1 MGDLLLG
8 ARLVIAGGRDG
19 WTRAVLAAVA
29 MGIGVAA
36 LLIAAAVP
44 GALDARQDRLDARR
58 MASVGDIPAA
68 DNTLLAA
75 ELFDAAFRDQAVYA
89 VLLRPEG
96 PRAPLPPGVARL
108 PQPGEVVVSPAL
120 RDLLASKDGDL
131 FAPRLDGARV
141 IGTIDPAGLAGPRE
155 LAYYLGTDQLQPGH
169 DQRVT
174 AFGDVSTAE
183 FSPVLA
189 LLMVVISVV
198 LLLPIAVLI
207 GTAVRFGG
215 ERRDRRLA
223 ALRLVGAD
231 QRMTRRVAAG
241 EALATAL
248 LSLVAGAGF
257 FLLGRQAVPLF
268 TLWDISLNA
277 GDLRP
282 SPLLA
287 LAVAL
292 AVPALAVTVTM
303 VAMRGVVVEPLGV
316 TRRAGTTRRRLWWR
330 LILPLVGLAVLYPL
344 FGDIRS
350 STVDNRYQI
359 AAGAILLLFG
369 AVALLP
375 WVIDL
380 VVRRIRGGAVP
391 WQLAIR
397 RLQQDS
403 ATSARMVNGVAV
415 AVAGTIG
422 LQMLFAGVEGDFR
435 TDTGADTSRADV
447 IAQSGNGDGR
457 ELPER
462 LRAVPGVTEV
472 KSILGTTG
480 TKVDQKVDQPAPF
493 TFVFVADC
501 AGLAEA
507 LVLERCADGD
517 VFVVKPGSNTHG
529 ESYVTAPGD
538 RILLGTDKQWT
549 WTVPANIREVP
560 GRRDPGGFNRSM
572 GLFITPGAVDTS
584 RFGPLDSWVSLRTDP
599 GDPDALERIRNA
611 AAAVDQRTFV
621 YRLSRVDEAN
631 RFVNVRR
638 GLYIGAVVTLLLVG
652 ASLLVGLLEHLRE
665 RRRLLAILV
674 AMGTRRGTLLWSV
687 VWQTVVPVVLG
698 LALAVGFGLALGAV
712 LLRLVTVPISVSW
725 PVVGLSVAL
734 AAAVMALVTLLSL
747 PPLWRLTRPDGLRT
761 E

>member
-1 MGDLLLG
+1 M
-8 ARLVIAGGRDG
+8 AIAGGRDG
-19 WTRAVLAAVA
+19 WTRALLAAVA

-36 LLIAAAVP
+36 LLIATAVP
-44 GALDARQDRLDARR
+44 GALDSRQDRIDARR
-58 MASVGDIPAA
+58 PASSGDIRAPGDAPAA
-68 DNTLLAA
+68 ANTLLMT

-89 VLLRPEG
+89 ALVRAVG
-96 PRAPLPPGVARL
+96 PDAPLPPGVTRL
-108 PQPGEVVVSPAL
+108 PQPGEVIVSPAL

-131 FAPRLDGARV
+131 FAPRLEGAR
-141 IGTIDPAGLAGPRE
+141 IAGTIGPAGLAGPGE
-155 LAYYLGTDQLQPGH
+155 LAYYLGTDKLTLDN
-169 DQRVT
+169 DQAVT
-174 AFGDVSTAE
+174 AFGDTNTAE
-183 FSPVLA
+183 FSPILA
-189 LLMVVISVV
+189 LLIVVISVV

-231 QRMTRRVAAG
+231 ERMTRRVAAG

-248 LSLVAGAGF
+248 LSLAAGAVF
-257 FLLGRQAVPLF
+257 FLLGRQVVPLF
-268 TLWDISLNA
+268 TLWDVSLNA
-277 GDLRP
+277 GDLSP

-292 AVPALAVTVTM
+292 AVPALAVAVTM

-330 LILPLVGLAVLYPL
+330 LILPLAGLAALYPL

-391 WQLAIR
+391 WQLAVR

-435 TDTGADTSRADV
+435 TDTGADTSRADI
-447 IAQSGNGDGR
+447 IAQSTNGDGR
-457 ELPER
+457 ELPRR
-462 LRAVPGVTEV
+462 LRAVPGVTSV
-472 KSILGTTG
+472 ASILQTTAI
-480 TKVDQKVDQPAPF
+480 KADKPELF
-493 TFVFVADC
+493 TLVFVADC

-517 VFVVKPGSNTHG
+517 VFVAKPSGNVLG
-529 ESYVTAPGD
+529 PYYAAAPGD
-538 RILLGTDKQWT
+538 QILLGADKQLA
-549 WTVPANIREVP
+549 WTVPAHLREVP
-560 GRRDPGGFNRSM
+560 GRSDPGGFNRGT

-584 RFGPLDSWVSLRTDP
+584 RFGPLEGWVSLRTDP
-599 GDPDALERIRNA
+599 ADPDAIERVRNA

-638 GLYIGAVVTLLLVG
+638 GLYIGALVTLLLVG

-698 LALAVGFGLALGAV
+698 LALAVGFGLTLGAV
-712 LLRLVTVPISVSW
+712 LLRLVTVPIAVNW
-725 PVVGLSVAL
+725 AVVGLSVAL
-734 AAAVMALVTLLSL
+734 AAAVMTVVTLLSL
-747 PPLWRLTRPDGLRT
+747 PPLWRLTRPDGLRA

>member
-8 ARLVIAGGRDG
+8 TRMAIAGGRDG
-19 WTRAVLAAVA
+19 WTRALLAAVA

-58 MASVGDIPAA
+58 TASIANVPAA

-75 ELFDAAFRDQAVYA
+75 ALFDAAFRDQAVYA
-89 VLLRPEG
+89 MLLRPEG
-96 PRAPLPPGVARL
+96 PRAPLPPGVTRL

-120 RDLLASKDGDL
+120 RDLLASKDGHL
-131 FAPRLDGARV
+131 FAPRLGGARV
-141 IGTIDPAGLAGPRE
+141 IGTIGPAGLAGPRE
-155 LAYYLGTDQLQPGH
+155 LAYYLGTDQLQPDH
-169 DQRVT
+169 DQRIT

-189 LLMVVISVV
+189 LLIVVISVV

-207 GTAVRFGG
+207 GAAVRFGG

-248 LSLVAGAGF
+248 LSLVAGAAF
-257 FLLGRQAVPLF
+257 FLLGRHVVPLF

-292 AVPALAVTVTM
+292 AVPALAVVVTM
-303 VAMRGVVVEPLGV
+303 VAMRGVVIEPLGV
-316 TRRAGTTRRRLWWR
+316 TRRAGATRRRLWWR
-330 LILPLVGLAVLYPL
+330 LILPLLGLAVLYPL
-344 FGDIRS
+344 FGDVRS

-435 TDTGADTSRADV
+435 TETGADTSRADIIV
-447 IAQSGNGDGR
+447 RSGSVDGR
-457 ELPER
+457 ELPQR
-462 LRAVPGVTEV
+462 LRAVPGIAAVN
-472 KSILGTTG
+472 SILGTTG
-480 TKVDQKVDQPAPF
+480 ALADQPDRF
-493 TFVFVADC
+493 TFLFVADC

-517 VFVVKPGSNTHG
+517 VFVAKPGAGAHG
-529 ESYVTAPGD
+529 EFYVAAPGD
-538 RILLGTDKQWT
+538 RLLLGTDKQLA
-549 WTVPANIREVP
+549 WTVPASAREVSS
-560 GRRDPGGFNRSM
+560 RRDPGGFDRGM
-572 GLFITPGAVDTS
+572 GLFVTPGAVDMS
-584 RFGPLDSWVSLRTDP
+584 RFGPLEAWAWLRTDP
-599 GDPDALERIRNA
+599 GDRDALERVRNA
-611 AAAVDQRTFV
+611 AATVDQRAFV
-621 YRLSRVDEAN
+621 DRLSRVDEAN

-638 GLYIGAVVTLLLVG
+638 ALYIGAVVTLLLVG

-674 AMGTRRGTLLWSV
+674 AMGTRRGTLMWSV